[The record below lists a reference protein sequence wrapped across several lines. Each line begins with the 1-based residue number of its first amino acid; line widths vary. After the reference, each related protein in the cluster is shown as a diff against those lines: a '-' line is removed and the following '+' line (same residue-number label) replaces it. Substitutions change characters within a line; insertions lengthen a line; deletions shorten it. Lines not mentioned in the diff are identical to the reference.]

1 MKRSSYRKIK
11 ETSRLL
17 EISKKL
23 KTEDM
28 LFLYNNLNA
37 HSRTLIS
44 ELVYNVLYNTKVL
57 NLSEKTVKKLR
68 KVIYPHKT
76 EFEAIALKTKPELKK
91 NKIMKKQIGGGVF
104 TSLALSLAPVILGL
118 LANKVK

>member
-57 NLSEKTVKKLR
+57 NLSEKSVKKLR

-76 EFEAIALKTKPELKK
+76 EFEAIALKKNPELKK
-91 NKIMKKQIGGGVF
+91 
-104 TSLALSLAPVILGL
+104 TR
-118 LANKVK
+118 

>member
-1 MKRSSYRKIK
+1 
-11 ETSRLL
+11 
-17 EISKKL
+17 
-23 KTEDM
+23 M

-57 NLSEKTVKKLR
+57 NLSEKSVKKLR

-76 EFEAIALKTKPELKK
+76 EFEAIALKKKPELKK